1 MRKINSFMVDAV
13 EDMKAGDE
21 SWRVKA
27 LLVLY
32 GLGGAV
38 INVAIFQAL
47 G

>member
-1 MRKINSFMVDAV
+1 MRRIHTFMEDAV
-13 EDMKAGDE
+13 NDMKAGDE
-21 SWRVKA
+21 SWRVRS

-38 INVAIFQAL
+38 INVAILTVL